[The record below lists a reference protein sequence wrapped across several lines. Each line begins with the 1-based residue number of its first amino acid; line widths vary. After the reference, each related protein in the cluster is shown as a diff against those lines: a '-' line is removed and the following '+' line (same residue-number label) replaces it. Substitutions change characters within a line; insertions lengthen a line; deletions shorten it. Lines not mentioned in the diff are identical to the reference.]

1 VVPAYVNGEMNLKR
15 FTKINAMKIEYKIPE
30 SLKEITL
37 GQYQDFLKLKESL
50 EKETIDDFDFMMQ
63 SIKIFASG
71 DLTKLEKLPQSKVSE
86 IFEVVMGIFQKE
98 TNQLHKVVTI
108 QGKEYGMHSD
118 LLEITTAEFADI
130 QEYQKKGFQDNLHNI
145 LAVLYRPIKRK
156 HKHDNEISISPSQ
169 PRIDKNDRLLA
180 WTASLD
186 ITVKYRKTGC
196 SDSIIVVTN
205 IGAFSPKEF
214 STAFNIN

>member
-1 VVPAYVNGEMNLKR
+1 MNLKR

-50 EKETIDDFDFMMQ
+50 EKETIEDFQFMMQ

-98 TNQLHKVVTI
+98 TNQ
-108 QGKEYGMHSD
+108 
-118 LLEITTAEFADI
+118 AA
-130 QEYQKKGFQDNLHNI
+130 
-145 LAVLYRPIKRK
+145 
-156 HKHDNEISISPSQ
+156 
-169 PRIDKNDRLLA
+169 
-180 WTASLD
+180 
-186 ITVKYRKTGC
+186 
-196 SDSIIVVTN
+196 
-205 IGAFSPKEF
+205 
-214 STAFNIN
+214 

>member
-1 VVPAYVNGEMNLKR
+1 MNLRR
-15 FTKINAMKIEYKIPE
+15 FTKINVMKIEYKIPE

-50 EKETIDDFDFMMQ
+50 EKETIEDFQFMMQ

-98 TNQLHKVVTI
+98 TNKLHKVVTI

-118 LLEITTAEFADI
+118 LSEITTAEFADI

-156 HKHDNEISISPSQ
+156 HKHLYALEPYNGTEERPQLFKKHFPCDAVNGCLVFFSTISSE
-169 PRIDKNDRLLA
+169 LLA
-180 WTASLD
+180 ISLSYLQAQAEN
-186 ITVKYRKTGC
+186 KNFKQ
-196 SDSIIVVTN
+196 
-205 IGAFSPKEF
+205 A
-214 STAFNIN
+214 AQ